1 MQKTTTT
8 TTSTATSTYC
18 KNCSKPLRI
27 SDEHIQRVQNELQ
40 PLRKQI
46 ADLEQSVRE
55 SKQKVNRTKAE
66 VVAALTPVRSSFR
79 GEPRARDVVNV
90 LQTTRYQL
98 NQLETAGAVTRPP
111 IIQNGPPAR
120 IRQYIKGKEPVLL
133 LHCES
138 SEAQIALFSKWNML
152 REWKLVQRFT
162 FCLSST

>member
-1 MQKTTTT
+1 MLPFVLLFFFSVVVIVQLKTTTT
-8 TTSTATSTYC
+8 TTTTTPHC
-18 KNCSKPLRI
+18 KNCSKPLCI

-55 SKQKVNRTKAE
+55 SKQKVNRTKSE

-79 GEPRARDVVNV
+79 GEPRSRDVVNV

-111 IIQNGPPAR
+111 VIQNGPPAR

-133 LHCES
+133 
-138 SEAQIALFSKWNML
+138 
-152 REWKLVQRFT
+152 
-162 FCLSST
+162 

>member
-1 MQKTTTT
+1 MLPFVLLFFFSVVVIVQLKTTTT
-8 TTSTATSTYC
+8 TTTTTTQC
-18 KNCSKPLRI
+18 KNCSKPLCI

-55 SKQKVNRTKAE
+55 SKQKVNRTKSE

-79 GEPRARDVVNV
+79 GEPRSRDVVNV

-111 IIQNGPPAR
+111 VIQNGPPAR

-133 LHCES
+133 
-138 SEAQIALFSKWNML
+138 
-152 REWKLVQRFT
+152 
-162 FCLSST
+162 

>member
-1 MQKTTTT
+1 MLPFVLLFFFSVVVIVQLKTTTT
-8 TTSTATSTYC
+8 TTTTTTHC
-18 KNCSKPLRI
+18 KNCSKPLCI

-55 SKQKVNRTKAE
+55 SKQKMNRTKSE
-66 VVAALTPVRSSFR
+66 VVAALTPVRSAFR
-79 GEPRARDVVNV
+79 GEPRSRDVVNV

-111 IIQNGPPAR
+111 VIQNGPPAR

-133 LHCES
+133 
-138 SEAQIALFSKWNML
+138 
-152 REWKLVQRFT
+152 
-162 FCLSST
+162 

>member
-1 MQKTTTT
+1 MLPFVLLFFFSVVVIVQLKTTTT
-8 TTSTATSTYC
+8 TTTTTTHC
-18 KNCSKPLRI
+18 KNCSKPLCI

-55 SKQKVNRTKAE
+55 SKQKVNRTKSE

-79 GEPRARDVVNV
+79 GEPRSRDVVNV

-111 IIQNGPPAR
+111 VIQNGPPAR

-133 LHCES
+133 
-138 SEAQIALFSKWNML
+138 
-152 REWKLVQRFT
+152 
-162 FCLSST
+162 